1 MAVKKGEI
9 RESGSKQLWDKDG
22 IVFLIK
28 LMDKFD
34 LLVKVSKEWTL
45 AYALGMTGSEVD
57 RCFTNHQYNISNI
70 SERVAYKKLC
80 DTLEKVQMNAL
91 IYQALV

>member
-34 LLVKVSKEWTL
+34 LLVKVSKE
-45 AYALGMTGSEVD
+45 
-57 RCFTNHQYNISNI
+57 
-70 SERVAYKKLC
+70 
-80 DTLEKVQMNAL
+80 
-91 IYQALV
+91 